1 MKSTRLAFAALT
13 LLLPTTTLPAYA
25 VIGIT
30 GPGLTKIGQCVS
42 TTIKTVSG
50 RLTEKMGPDDG
61 GDQVAYAD
69 GTYGVSYDVRIPAL
83 HTARAGDKVKLC
95 LTTLPMS
102 CPPGDDRGKTYR
114 ATDVRTHKAWEL
126 PDSEH
131 MCGGA

>member
-25 VIGIT
+25 DIGIT
-30 GPGLTKIGQCVS
+30 VPGLTKIGQCVS

-69 GTYGVSYDVRIPAL
+69 GTYGVSYDVVPAL
-83 HTARAGDKVKLC
+83 HTARAGDKVTLC
-95 LTTLPMS
+95 LTSLPKD
-102 CPPGDDRGKTYR
+102 CPAGDERGKTYR
-114 ATDVRTHKAWEL
+114 ALDLRTHKAWEL